1 MIISGLHKSATN
13 EDLPSSGVASAY
25 IKMRS
30 RIYIYFLVI
39 NTYKYE
45 NKNICLKEIVR
56 AISYCMINRDNNN

>member
-1 MIISGLHKSATN
+1 MIISGLHKSATD
-13 EDLPSSGVASAY
+13 EDLPSSSVASAY

-45 NKNICLKEIVR
+45 DKDICLKEIVK
-56 AISYCMINRDNNN
+56 AIFHCVTNLPR